1 VLSLTLLPGL
11 LVVYYVL
18 VWLCVGRDPKPG
30 TIVPRYEPPEG
41 LSPAAVRYVLISGTD
56 GKSLA
61 AVLADLALRK
71 QISIVPESG
80 RYSVLFL
87 KGAPGQEELPP
98 EEQKVL
104 ELLSAYGTKVTVDPA
119 DSERNSMLIT
129 AIQGSLSS
137 RLSGVYF
144 TGNFGYIAAAVAVT
158 FLWSLLMAA
167 THSKRDG
174 VTFLTFWFLSFTLIL
189 GAIVVVRVIPAL
201 KDAISGRL
209 SAKNTFFSI
218 LGLLFLAMPALVLYK
233 IAEGSSNEFAAMLA
247 AVVLI
252 HLVFGPLMKAPTRK
266 GRETLDWIEGYRQF
280 LASVEQDRLERLND
294 PQSAPALLNAALP
307 YAIALDLEQAW
318 GDHLSGAFFAAT
330 VSKGG

>member
-1 VLSLTLLPGL
+1 VLSLTLLPVL

-41 LSPAAVRYVLISGTD
+41 LSPAAVRYLLISGTD

-71 QISIVPESG
+71 RISIVPESG

-87 KGAPGQEELPP
+87 KAPPGQEELPP

-104 ELLSAYGTKVTVDPA
+104 DLLGAYGTKVTVDPA
-119 DSERNSMLIT
+119 DSERNSTLIT
-129 AIQGSLSS
+129 AIQGSLCS

-144 TGNFGYIAAAVAVT
+144 TGSFGYIAAAVAVT
-158 FLWSLLMAA
+158 FLWTLLMAA
-167 THSKRDG
+167 THSKKDG
-174 VTFLTFWFLSFTLIL
+174 VTFLTFWFVSFTLIL
-189 GAIVVVRVIPAL
+189 GSIIVVRVIPAL

-209 SAKNTFFSI
+209 SAKNTFFTI
-218 LGLLFLAMPALVLYK
+218 VGLLFLAMPALVLYK
-233 IAEGSSNEFAAMLA
+233 IAEASSREFAAMLA

-252 HLVFGPLMKAPTRK
+252 HLVFGPLMKVPTRK

-280 LASVEQDRLERLND
+280 LVSVEQDRLERLND
-294 PQSAPALLNAALP
+294 PQRAPALLNAALP
-307 YAIALDLEQAW
+307 YAIALDLQQAW
-318 GDHLSGAFFAAT
+318 GDHLSGAFFAAA